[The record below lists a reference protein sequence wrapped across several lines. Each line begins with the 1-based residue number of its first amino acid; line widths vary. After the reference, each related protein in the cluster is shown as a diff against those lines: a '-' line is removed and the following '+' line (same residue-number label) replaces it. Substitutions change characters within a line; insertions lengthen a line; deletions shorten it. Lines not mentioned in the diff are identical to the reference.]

1 MFNEASVKLLSY
13 CWINSK
19 RLGHFMK
26 NSNKLYVGLTP
37 TVLFDKAVNNIS
49 DEFLT
54 PHYSLENPFI
64 DEINASDT

>member
-1 MFNEASVKLLSY
+1 
-13 CWINSK
+13 
-19 RLGHFMK
+19 MK